1 VYCVVEVRRR
11 RRRWRRRLGLG
22 PQVLGLLPPHDLVA
36 SWCQLPQP
44 RGPRPQVLAHRN
56 ASTLLPS
63 TPACPPPRPLPS
75 RIHPH
80 PFLPASSPFADG
92 PSLARRCL
100 VCSRRTIVLP
110 LGASPLPAVSAA
122 GRASSRFCCRP
133 AVACRCSRS
142 LGCRRASSRFCCRPA
157 VACRC
162 CHSPQPRFLFS
173 LRGCSSRKAFDRS
186 WPSSLKSSAPHRE
199 QAVVSLMPHFV
210 DKLWPVYTVT
220 DCDSMCVT
228 GHILSTKCG
237 LCTL

>member
-1 VYCVVEVRRR
+1 VEEEVRAWPAGARSAPAAR
-11 RRRWRRRLGLG
+11 SRC
-22 PQVLGLLPPHDLVA
+22 LLVPTPPA
-36 SWCQLPQP
+36 PWPPS
-44 RGPRPQVLAHRN
+44 
-56 ASTLLPS
+56 PS
-63 TPACPPPRPLPS
+63 TRTSQRFNPSPFHSCVPAPASL
-75 RIHPH
+75 PH